1 MDDATAALQLLSH
14 FEGDAL
20 NVALLVPASR
30 RASQKGLVDALSAHY
45 GSPGW
50 LADYRRQFEKTT
62 RKAGEDPSIFA
73 IALETLAIKAFGD
86 MYQMARLRLIRD
98 RFIAGHDSCELRRH
112 LDSVQSET
120 PMRDIL
126 DRCRVWESHA
136 DSDVRR
142 ASKLGPDPAFRTYTV
157 GGPDRGMDD
166 LRVAAVT
173 TPQST
178 PDQVEGFFRRLL
190 TSATSAPAPAPKPEP
205 PGVEQLLRRLLVET
219 QARQPAPAAAAAS
232 TGLETLIRNLLSGN
246 LAPVQQPRPGPIR
259 WDWNTVVCFSCGK
272 VGHSVTR
279 CPTLDESFSFMF
291 PGWTAEK
298 TGGGYILISPRV
310 AAERRWAGSGD

>member
-1 MDDATAALQLLSH
+1 MSYVDIWTVYRRKLLCEILWIGAGCGRVMQTRT
-14 FEGDAL
+14 FG
-20 NVALLVPASR
+20 VPANWD
-30 RASQKGLVDALSAHY
+30 L
-45 GSPGW
+45 
-50 LADYRRQFEKTT
+50 T
-62 RKAGEDPSIFA
+62 RHSG
-73 IALETLAIKAFGD
+73 
-86 MYQMARLRLIRD
+86 LIRLAVLIGGWMTSGWQQSPL
-98 RFIAGHDSCELRRH
+98 RSLRRI
-112 LDSVQSET
+112 
-120 PMRDIL
+120 RW
-126 DRCRVWESHA
+126 R
-136 DSDVRR
+136 
-142 ASKLGPDPAFRTYTV
+142 F
-157 GGPDRGMDD
+157 
-166 LRVAAVT
+166 
-173 TPQST
+173 
-178 PDQVEGFFRRLL
+178 FFRRLL

-259 WDWNTVVCFSCGK
+259 RDWNTVVCFSCGK

-310 AAERRWAGSGD
+310 AAERRWAGNGDWSGGGGGGCSTVRSPPPPRDGVAMRPGARPWRTR